1 MALLRKRELVKI
13 SNRLKDRLGIDLYE
27 SRYFVGDKYVKI
39 FNGNYVINYN
49 RDHSH
54 IEKIYNID
62 YHLHD
67 KAKLY
72 YIPNG
77 N

>member
-1 MALLRKRELVKI
+1 MLKKRELQKI
-13 SNRLKDRLGIDLYE
+13 KNRLKDRLGIDLNKC
-27 SRYFVGDKYVKI
+27 RYFVGDKYVRI
-39 FNGNYVINYN
+39 FCGSYVINYN